1 MSEIASQWP
10 LLAGFLILAGAL
22 LRVIQQQYE
31 ARIADLRDAVE
42 LWRELALSGTD
53 LADRMTSV
61 VEREREIERRRR

>member
-31 ARIADLRDAVE
+31 ARITDLKAAVD

-53 LADRMTSV
+53 LADRMTAV
-61 VEREREIERRRR
+61 VERERDERRRR